1 MRLFSP
7 TKTLH
12 CRQSNR
18 WTTRS
23 LELLNH
29 PKKSKLTERQRS
41 LYAHDYRDRLLAIAE
56 IFDQREAGIPLLLE
70 ALRDPHPRVRELAFN
85 CLSIWPNQPEV
96 ASVLTAA
103 AYRQFKCQRTLK
115 QHSQP
120 ITAIALS
127 PGDLTLLSIAT
138 GEDQF
143 YLWDLATGAIAQTC
157 PNPEGAIA
165 QGIFSH
171 DGDYLYTNAPHHR
184 INVWSVATGTIV
196 QQFVGHTDRVT
207 QLTQTG
213 QTLISGSADG
223 TIGLWDLSSG
233 QLETRLTGHR
243 SPITAIVISPD
254 GQTIVSAALDRTI
267 RIWQRDTGKIQ
278 RIYQFKSNIH
288 SLAIHPTQ
296 PIFWSG
302 DRQARLSSWNYQTH
316 EHCDTLSSWSD
327 RATHQ
332 IRPSPNGQILVQTCG
347 SSINLWHPAT
357 GWPIAQLIS
366 HRAPTTAIALTS
378 DGKTLISGSDDRT
391 IKIWSK

>member
-1 MRLFSP
+1 MALFSP
-7 TKTLH
+7 AKTPH
-12 CRQSNR
+12 SSQPNR

-29 PKKSKLTERQRS
+29 PKKSPLAGLQRS
-41 LYAHDYRDRLLAIAE
+41 LYARDYRDRLLAIAA

-70 ALRDPHPRVRELAFN
+70 ALRDPHPRVRELACN
-85 CLSIWPNQPEV
+85 CLSVWPNSPAV

-103 AYRQFKCQRTLK
+103 RQRQLKCQRTLK

-127 PGDLTLLSIAT
+127 PDDRTLLSIAA

-143 YLWDLATGAIAQTC
+143 YLWDWATGTIAQTF

-165 QGIFSH
+165 QAIFSH
-171 DGDYLYTNAPHHR
+171 DGNYFYTNAPHDR
-184 INVWSVATGTIV
+184 IAVWSVTTGKIV
-196 QQFVGHTDRVT
+196 NQLTVHLNRVT
-207 QLTQTG
+207 QLTLNR
-213 QTLISGSADG
+213 QTLISGSIDG
-223 TIGLWDLSSG
+223 TIDLWDLDSG
-233 QLETRLTGHR
+233 QLRDRLIGHR
-243 SPITAIVISPD
+243 APISAIVLSPD
-254 GQTIVSAALDRTI
+254 GQTLISAALDQTI
-267 RIWQRDTGKIQ
+267 RCWQNNTGKIQ
-278 RIYQFKSNIH
+278 QTYHLDCNIH

-316 EHCDTLSSWSD
+316 QHLDTLTRWSD

-332 IRPSPNGQILVQTCG
+332 IIPSPNGDILYQTCG

-357 GWPIAQLIS
+357 GWPIAQLIG

-378 DGKTLISGSDDRT
+378 DGQTLISGSDDRT
-391 IKIWSK
+391 LKIWRV